1 MPRGG
6 ARANS
11 GPPPDPNALRRDRK
25 EDKAGWTILPAEGR
39 TGELPDWPLGPNIR
53 LSSALELAERDR
65 EMLSAQLDAGMSP
78 RGGPAKLARLDQT
91 VAELRTRIAA
101 STGLEVGLW
110 ETLWRTPQAVAWEQ
124 LQYQREV
131 ALYVR
136 WQVLA
141 ELGDMD
147 AAKEARQWSD
157 RLGLNPNALL
167 RNRWKIGQAAPAS
180 TKPAAAS
187 PARRRTSASTK
198 ARLKVVQGGKGGT
211 TSSSSSAAADD
222 GGGD

>member
-39 TGELPDWPLGPNIR
+39 TGPLPEWPLGPNIV
-53 LSSALELAERDR
+53 LAAAVDLAERER
-65 EMLSAQLDAGMSP
+65 EMLAVQIEAGVAT
-78 RGGPAKLARLDQT
+78 RGGVAKLAKLDQKL
-91 VAELRTRIAA
+91 AELRARIEAT
-101 STGLEVGLW
+101 TGMEVGLW
-110 ETLWRTPQAVAWEQ
+110 ETLWRTPQAVAWDQ
-124 LQYQREV
+124 MQWTREV

-136 WQVLA
+136 WQVQA
-141 ELGDMD
+141 ELGDME

-167 RNRWKIGQAAPAS
+167 RNRWKIGSAAPS
-180 TKPAAAS
+180 SPAPARPPRRRAAS
-187 PARRRTSASTK
+187 STK
-198 ARLKVVQGGKGGT
+198 ARLKVVQGGKDDA
-211 TSSSSSAAADD
+211 TSSGAAAADD